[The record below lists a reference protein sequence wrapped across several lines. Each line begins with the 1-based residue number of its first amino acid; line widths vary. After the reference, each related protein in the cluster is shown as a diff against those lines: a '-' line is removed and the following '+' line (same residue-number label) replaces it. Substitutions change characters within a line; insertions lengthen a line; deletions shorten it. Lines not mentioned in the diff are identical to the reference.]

1 MDDCHFHYKQKQI
14 PDRKKTWSVVLVDLG
29 YQVEYVRVAAAGV
42 FKPEVQ
48 VLVTQT
54 WPGAGIGSSL

>member
-1 MDDCHFHYKQKQI
+1 MIATFTTNKNKFLTE
-14 PDRKKTWSVVLVDLG
+14 KTWSVVLVDSG

-54 WPGAGIGSSL
+54 